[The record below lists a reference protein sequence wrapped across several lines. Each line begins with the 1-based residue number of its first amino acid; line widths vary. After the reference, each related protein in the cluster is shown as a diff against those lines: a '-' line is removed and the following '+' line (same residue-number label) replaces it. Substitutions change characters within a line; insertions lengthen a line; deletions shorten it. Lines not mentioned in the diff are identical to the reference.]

1 MKGDEG
7 MNETFAVMYVKNNQ
21 FYPIAL
27 TEEQNVLIQMFLKGA
42 FATTG
47 NGKLNVINQP
57 FGEVTNLIDVKK
69 D

>member
-1 MKGDEG
+1 MKGGED

-21 FYPIAL
+21 FYPIVL
-27 TEEQNVLIQMFLKGA
+27 TEEQNVLIQMLLKGT

-57 FGEVTNLIDVKK
+57 FGEAINLLDVKK

>member
-1 MKGDEG
+1 
-7 MNETFAVMYVKNNQ
+7 MNETFAVMYVNNNQ

-27 TEEQNVLIQMFLKGA
+27 TEEQNVLIQMFLKGI

-47 NGKLNVINQP
+47 NEKLIVINQP
-57 FGEVTNLIDVKK
+57 FGEVTNLLDVKK

>member
-1 MKGDEG
+1 

-21 FYPIAL
+21 FYPIVL
-27 TEEQNVLIQMFLKGA
+27 TEEQNVLIQMLLKGT

-57 FGEVTNLIDVKK
+57 FGEAINLLDVKK

>member
-1 MKGDEG
+1 

-21 FYPIAL
+21 FYPIVL
-27 TEEQNVLIQMFLKGA
+27 TEEQNVLIQMLLKGT

-47 NGKLNVINQP
+47 NGKLIVINQP
-57 FGEVTNLIDVKK
+57 FGEVTNLIDAKK